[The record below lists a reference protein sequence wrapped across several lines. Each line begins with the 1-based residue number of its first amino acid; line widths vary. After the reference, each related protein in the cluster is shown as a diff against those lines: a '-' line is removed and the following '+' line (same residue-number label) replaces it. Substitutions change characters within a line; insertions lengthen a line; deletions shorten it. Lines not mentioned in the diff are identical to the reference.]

1 MDDELMEPTEVDN
14 SEASIE
20 VIEEPVE
27 GAYTVKVDGEE
38 QQVSLE
44 ELQDGYQR
52 QADYTRKT
60 QELAD
65 ERRRLQQA
73 EAIVSSLENNPAET
87 LNALGEAFGL
97 VAQPPAPR
105 RNTERYEDD
114 WYDDEEPQISEF
126 EDATAQRLAQLEG
139 RLAMQDRVARR
150 QHVER
155 QVHSL
160 KDQYG
165 EFDATE
171 LFQHALRHKIG
182 NLEAALTHMR
192 FGEVSEKA
200 TKLEKEQERT
210 GAKRDASVVE
220 PGGSTAAQAV
230 KTQSKTPPQSIR
242 EAFALAKKDLA

>member
-1 MDDELMEPTEVDN
+1 MEDELMEPTEVDT
-14 SEASIE
+14 SEASEE
-20 VIEEPVE
+20 VLEEPVE
-27 GAYTVKVDGEE
+27 GAYTIKVDGE
-38 QQVSLE
+38 QHQVSLE

-97 VAQPPAPR
+97 VTQPPAPM
-105 RNTERYEDD
+105 RNTDDD
-114 WYDDEEPQISEF
+114 WYDDEEPQQVDVTAMRVSEL
-126 EDATAQRLAQLEG
+126 EHRIAQQDRLA
-139 RLAMQDRVARR
+139 RR
-150 QHVER
+150 NNIEK
-155 QVHSL
+155 QVNSL

-165 EFDATE
+165 DFDSSE

-192 FGEVSEKA
+192 FDSVSDKA
-200 TKLEKEQERT
+200 TKLEKDQERT
-210 GAKRDASVVE
+210 GAKRDAAVVE
-220 PGGSTAAQAV
+220 SGGSTAANAV
-230 KTQSKTPPQSIR
+230 KTQAKNPPQTIR
-242 EAFALAKKDLA
+242 EAFAQAKKNLT

>member
-1 MDDELMEPTEVDN
+1 MEDELMEPTEVDT
-14 SEASIE
+14 SEASEE
-20 VIEEPVE
+20 VLEEPVE
-27 GAYTVKVDGEE
+27 GAYTIKVDGEE
-38 QQVSLE
+38 SQVTLE

-97 VAQPPAPR
+97 VAQPPAPM
-105 RNTERYEDD
+105 RNTNDD
-114 WYDDEEPQISEF
+114 WYDDEEPQQV
-126 EDATAQRLAQLEG
+126 DATAMRVSELEQRLAQQD
-139 RLAMQDRVARR
+139 RLARKQ
-150 QHVER
+150 QVEK
-155 QVHSL
+155 QVEDL

-165 EFDATE
+165 DFDSTE

-192 FGEVSEKA
+192 FDSISEKA

-210 GAKRDASVVE
+210 GAKRDAAVVE
-220 PGGSTAAQAV
+220 SGGSTAANAV
-230 KTQSKTPPQSIR
+230 KTQAKNPPQTIR
-242 EAFALAKKDLA
+242 EAFAQAKKNLT

>member
-1 MDDELMEPTEVDN
+1 MEDELMEPTEVDT
-14 SEASIE
+14 SEASEE
-20 VIEEPVE
+20 VLEEPVE
-27 GAYTVKVDGEE
+27 GAYTIKVDGEE
-38 QQVSLE
+38 HQVSLE

-87 LNALGEAFGL
+87 LNALGEAFGI
-97 VAQPPAPR
+97 VAQPPAPM
-105 RNTERYEDD
+105 RNTNDD
-114 WYDDEEPQISEF
+114 WYDDEEPQQV
-126 EDATAQRLAQLEG
+126 DATAMRVSELEQRLAQQD
-139 RLAMQDRVARR
+139 RLARKQ
-150 QHVER
+150 QVEK
-155 QVHSL
+155 QVEDL

-165 EFDATE
+165 DFDSTE

-192 FGEVSEKA
+192 FDSISEKA

-210 GAKRDASVVE
+210 GAKRDAAVVE
-220 PGGSTAAQAV
+220 SGGSTAANAV
-230 KTQSKTPPQSIR
+230 KTQAKNPPQTIR
-242 EAFALAKKDLA
+242 EAFAQAKKNLV

>member
-1 MDDELMEPTEVDN
+1 MEDELMEPTEVDT
-14 SEASIE
+14 SEASEE
-20 VIEEPVE
+20 VLEEPVE
-27 GAYTVKVDGEE
+27 GAYTIKVDGE
-38 QQVSLE
+38 QHQVSLE

-97 VAQPPAPR
+97 VAQPPAPMR
-105 RNTERYEDD
+105 HSDDD
-114 WYDDEEPQISEF
+114 WYDDEEPQQV
-126 EDATAQRLAQLEG
+126 DATAMRVSELEYRLAQQD
-139 RLAMQDRVARR
+139 RLARR
-150 QHVER
+150 NNIEK
-155 QVHSL
+155 QVNSL

-165 EFDATE
+165 DFNSTE

-192 FGEVSEKA
+192 FGEVSDKA
-200 TKLEKEQERT
+200 TKLEKDQERT
-210 GAKRDASVVE
+210 GAKRDAAVVE
-220 PGGSTAAQAV
+220 SGGSTAANAV
-230 KTQSKTPPQSIR
+230 KTQAKNPPQTIR
-242 EAFALAKKDLA
+242 EAFAQAKKNLT

>member
-1 MDDELMEPTEVDN
+1 MEGELTEPTEVDT
-14 SEASIE
+14 SEASEE
-20 VIEEPVE
+20 VTEEPAGE
-27 GAYTVKVDGEE
+27 AYTIKVDGEE
-38 QQVSLE
+38 SQVTLE

-97 VAQPPAPR
+97 VAQPPAPM
-105 RNTERYEDD
+105 RNTNDD
-114 WYDDEEPQISEF
+114 WYDDEEPQQV
-126 EDATAQRLAQLEG
+126 DATAMRVSELEQRLAQQD
-139 RLAMQDRVARR
+139 RLARR
-150 QHVER
+150 NNIEK
-155 QVHSL
+155 QVNSL

-165 EFDATE
+165 DFDSTE

-192 FGEVSEKA
+192 FDSVSDKA

-210 GAKRDASVVE
+210 GAKRDAAVVE
-220 PGGSTAAQAV
+220 SGGSTAANAV
-230 KTQSKTPPQSIR
+230 KTQAKNPPQTIR
-242 EAFALAKKDLA
+242 EAFAQAKKNLV

>member
-1 MDDELMEPTEVDN
+1 MEDELMEPTEVDT
-14 SEASIE
+14 SEASEE
-20 VIEEPVE
+20 VLEEPVE
-27 GAYTVKVDGEE
+27 GAYTIKVDGEE
-38 QQVSLE
+38 SQVTLE

-97 VAQPPAPR
+97 VAQPPAPM
-105 RNTERYEDD
+105 RNTNDD
-114 WYDDEEPQISEF
+114 WYDDEEPQQV
-126 EDATAQRLAQLEG
+126 DATAMRVSELEQRLAQQD
-139 RLAMQDRVARR
+139 RLARR
-150 QHVER
+150 NNIEK
-155 QVHSL
+155 QVNSL

-165 EFDATE
+165 DFDSTE

-192 FGEVSEKA
+192 FDSVSDKA

-210 GAKRDASVVE
+210 GAKRDAAVVE
-220 PGGSTAAQAV
+220 SGGSTAANAV
-230 KTQSKTPPQSIR
+230 KTQAKNPPQTIR
-242 EAFALAKKDLA
+242 EAFAQAKKNLT

>member
-65 ERRRLQQA
+65 ERKRLQQA
-73 EAIVSSLENNPAET
+73 EAIVSSLESNPAET
-87 LNALGEAFGL
+87 LQALGEAFGIT
-97 VAQPPAPR
+97 AQPMAPQSS
-105 RNTERYEDD
+105 NNENY
-114 WYDDEEPQISEF
+114 WYDEEPEQ
-126 EDATAQRLAQLEG
+126 DATAQRLSELEHRIAQ
-139 RLAMQDRVARR
+139 QDRLSRR
-150 QHVER
+150 QQVEK
-155 QVHSL
+155 QVEVL

-165 EFDATE
+165 DFDSSE

-192 FGEVSEKA
+192 FNEVSEKA

-220 PGGSTAAQAV
+220 SGGSTAAQAV
-230 KTQSKTPPQSIR
+230 KTQPKTPPQTIR
-242 EAFALAKKDLA
+242 EAFAQAKKNLT